1 MKITFLST
9 GSKGNSIAIQTGGCT
24 ILIDIGLRKTKAE
37 QCLLNS
43 GIRPDEIDAI
53 FLTHAHSDHVQ
64 GLPLAFKWGIP
75 IFASEGTFKSL
86 KMDLSEFDTLKHG
99 QTTGIKGVAVRAFHT
114 HHNDYESLGYSFYD
128 NDNNK
133 VSVCLDTG
141 HVDAE
146 MIEAMRG
153 STHYIIEA
161 NHDVDKV
168 ILSDYPEAVKA
179 RNLSDLGHL
188 SNDQAAEALA
198 QLVKGRGEK
207 VYLCHLSK
215 KCNTESLALH
225 TVVLALAKKGFMS
238 GIHYDVEV
246 V

>member
-1 MKITFLST
+1 LDIKFLGT
-9 GSKGNSIAIQTGGCT
+9 GSAGNAIVIQTGSTT
-24 ILIDIGLRKTKAE
+24 IMIDCGIPKTQIEKR
-37 QCLLNS
+37 LLKHDV
-43 GIRPDEIDAI
+43 RPDSIDAI

-86 KMDLSEFDTLKHG
+86 KMDLSESDTLKHG

-114 HHNDYESLGYSFYD
+114 HHNDYESLGYTISDDFH
-128 NDNNK
+128 K